1 MIKNLQKIWNYILKK
16 VNQNFFSLNDL
27 IVSFWPN
34 APLHLNTLESVAYKD
49 NSLHSH
55 NAMIKIR
62 KLNQMYYFYLSVLLF
77 KFCQLPQ

>member
-1 MIKNLQKIWNYILKK
+1 MIKNLQKSWNYILKK
-16 VNQNFFSLNDL
+16 VNENFFSLNDL

-34 APLHLNTLESVAYKD
+34 APLHLNTLESVHYKD

-55 NAMIKIR
+55 DAMIKIR
-62 KLNQMYYFYLSVLLF
+62 KLNLIYLIILLF

>member
-1 MIKNLQKIWNYILKK
+1 MSKNLQKSWNYILKK
-16 VNQNFFSLNDL
+16 VNENFFSLNDL

-34 APLHLNTLESVAYKD
+34 VPLHLNTLESVPYKD

-55 NAMIKIR
+55 DAMIKIR
-62 KLNQMYYFYLSVLLF
+62 KLNLIYLIILLF